1 MTTAEIGISVPKP
14 PSVSLSVR
22 AAQAIFLVPFGLLQL
37 VAALAFSVADGL
49 HGAQYAVAAWAVA
62 IAAAGIAVGLRLGSG
77 GAAVR
82 RAAFALIAG
91 QTAFSLVKLTVY
103 GESASFV
110 FLAFG
115 AVAAVLLLT
124 ARRA

>member
-1 MTTAEIGISVPKP
+1 VR
-14 PSVSLSVR
+14 PSAPLTVR

-62 IAAAGIAVGLRLGSG
+62 MAAAGVVVGIRLGSG
-77 GAAVR
+77 DAAVR
-82 RAAFALIAG
+82 RAAFALLAG
-91 QTAFSLVKLTVY
+91 QTAFSLAKLTVY

-110 FLAFG
+110 FLALG
-115 AVAAVLLLT
+115 AVPAVLLLS
-124 ARRA
+124 ARRR

>member
-1 MTTAEIGISVPKP
+1 MSAVEIGVSAPKP
-14 PSVSLSVR
+14 PSVPLAVR

-62 IAAAGIAVGLRLGSG
+62 MATASVAVGLRLGSG

-82 RAAFALIAG
+82 RAAFALIAA
-91 QTAFSLVKLTVY
+91 QTAFSIVKLTVY

-124 ARRA
+124 ARRD